1 MKLDILAMGVHP
13 DDVELSC
20 AGTLLK
26 AKAEGKKIGILDFTI
41 GELGTRGS
49 GPLRLNEA
57 AASAKILGLN
67 VRENLG
73 YKDGF
78 FQNDEHH
85 QRGIVRMLRR
95 YRPDIVLCNALEDRH
110 PDHGRAAKLSSDA
123 CFYSGLRKIETDWD
137 GEAQDAWR
145 PAAVYHYIQ
154 DRPSKPDFVV
164 DVGEFVERKM
174 EAIKAFKSQFHD
186 PASNEPESPLTM
198 ANFFDVVRARM
209 SEMGRY
215 ILTDYA
221 EGFHAARP
229 MGVRSLDDMY

>member
-26 AKAEGKKIGILDFTI
+26 AKAEGKKVGILDFSQ

-49 GPLRLNEA
+49 APLRLQEA
-57 AASAKILGLN
+57 AASAQILGLD

-78 FQNDEHH
+78 FQNDEAH
-85 QRGIVRMLRR
+85 QRGIIRILRR
-95 YRPDIVLCNALEDRH
+95 YRPEIVLCNALDDRH
-110 PDHGRAAKLSSDA
+110 PDHGRAAKLSADA
-123 CFYSGLRKIETDWD
+123 CFYSGLRKIETEWE
-137 GEAQDAWR
+137 GEAQEAWR
-145 PAAVYHYIQ
+145 PKAVYHYIQ
-154 DRPSKPDFVV
+154 DRPTPPDFVI
-164 DVGEFVERKM
+164 DVSDFVEQKM

-186 PASNEPESPLTM
+186 PESNEPESPLTM

-215 ILTDYA
+215 VFADYA
-221 EGFHAARP
+221 EGYHKSRP
-229 MGVRSLDDMY
+229 LGVKRLEDLY